1 MPPKS
6 RYTKEEIANEA
17 LEIIRESGYD
27 SLNARSLA
35 SRLNISTMPLF
46 HSYENMEEIKK
57 AAVQIGVERY
67 NKYMAEAM
75 SSDEPFKKVGQAY
88 INFAQDEPELFR
100 MFFMTPTEKI
110 AGLSDTDPNTARVT
124 DIAAG
129 MLEGDRDAGGRLL
142 FEMWIFVHGIATL
155 SVTGKKKFTKEERS
169 ELTSSVFK
177 RLKGGIQ
184 SE

>member
-57 AAVQIGVERY
+57 AAVQIGV
-67 NKYMAEAM
+67 
-75 SSDEPFKKVGQAY
+75 
-88 INFAQDEPELFR
+88 
-100 MFFMTPTEKI
+100 
-110 AGLSDTDPNTARVT
+110 
-124 DIAAG
+124 
-129 MLEGDRDAGGRLL
+129 
-142 FEMWIFVHGIATL
+142 FVAIKDKG
-155 SVTGKKKFTKEERS
+155 V
-169 ELTSSVFK
+169 LTV
-177 RLKGGIQ
+177 
-184 SE
+184 